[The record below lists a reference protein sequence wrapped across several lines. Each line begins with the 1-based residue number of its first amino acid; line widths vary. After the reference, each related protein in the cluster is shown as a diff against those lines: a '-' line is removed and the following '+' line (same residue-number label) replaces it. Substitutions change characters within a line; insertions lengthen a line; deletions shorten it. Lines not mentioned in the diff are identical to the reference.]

1 MQDNRVTEH
10 AKIKIILVDDHP
22 RVHQV
27 MGEMFD
33 FFDDIDLIAR
43 GSNGQE
49 AIDLCNLY
57 QADLVLMD
65 MVMPVMNGVEATRRI
80 LEKYPETKILALS
93 SFEDPNAVQ
102 RMLEQGAVGY
112 ILKTSSGKT
121 LYNTIRAAIDGQ
133 AVLSPEIVNVMFD
146 ASKDELD
153 ASLTP
158 REREVL
164 TLFASGMTYNA
175 IATKLSISA
184 STVKFHVNNITAKLG
199 VDTREEALVIA
210 AKNNLI

>member
-112 ILKTSSGKT
+112 ILKTSSVKT

-184 STVKFHVNNITAKLG
+184 STVKFHINNVTTKLG
-199 VDTREEALVIA
+199 VDTREEALVVA